1 MIKMQSCSR
10 GLREV
15 CRLLGYT
22 RQAYYQYQQSSANW
36 ALKEDLVIQ
45 QVIRHRVI
53 QPRLGGR
60 KLLEMMEPF
69 MKDHAIDMGRDLL
82 FDLLRDNDL
91 LIRRRKRN
99 KPFTTDS
106 NHWMKKYP
114 DLIRKIVLNRADEL
128 WVSDITYIQLSKK
141 EFGYL
146 SLVTDAYSR
155 KIVGF
160 CMNHN
165 LSADGPVSALKM
177 ALKGRTHT
185 EALIHHSDRGSQ
197 YCSDIYVKL
206 LKDNAISISMTQS
219 GNPKDN
225 AIAERVNGILKQE
238 LLRDVY
244 PNMKQACQAVTAAV
258 DIYNK
263 VRPHSSVDM
272 MTPEKAHTVTGPIMR
287 RWKLR
292 KFKQKQEVS

>member
-22 RQAYYQYQQSSANW
+22 RQAYYQQQKISANW
-36 ALKEDLVIQ
+36 ALKEDLIIQ
-45 QVIRHRVI
+45 RVLHHRI
-53 QPRLGGR
+53 LQPRLGVR
-60 KLLEMMEPF
+60 KLLEIMDPF
-69 MKDHAIDMGRDLL
+69 MKEHAIDMGRDVL

-99 KPFTTDS
+99 RPLTTDS
-106 NHWMKKYP
+106 NHWMKRYP
-114 DLIRKIVLNRADEL
+114 DLIGNIALNRADEL
-128 WVSDITYIQLSKK
+128 WVSDITYIHLPKK

-160 CMNHN
+160 CMNPN
-165 LSADGPVSALKM
+165 LSAEGPVNALKM
-177 ALKGRTHT
+177 ALKGRNNT
-185 EALIHHSDRGSQ
+185 AQLIHHSDRGSQ

-206 LKDNAISISMTQS
+206 LKDNTISISMTQS

-238 LLRDVY
+238 LLKEVY
-244 PNMKQACQAVTAAV
+244 PNIKQAQQEMIAAI
-258 DIYNK
+258 DIYNRL
-263 VRPHSSVDM
+263 RPHSSIDM
-272 MTPEKAHTVTGPIMR
+272 MTPEKAHTITGPIIR
-287 RWKLR
+287 RWKIR
-292 KFKQKQEVS
+292 SFKQKQEVG

>member
-22 RQAYYQYQQSSANW
+22 RQAYYQYQKLSANW

-69 MKDHAIDMGRDLL
+69 MRDHAIDMGRDLL

-114 DLIRKIVLNRADEL
+114 DLIRKIVLSRADEL
-128 WVSDITYIQLSKK
+128 WVSDITYIQLPKK

-185 EALIHHSDRGSQ
+185 ASLIHHSDRGSQ
-197 YCSDIYVKL
+197 YCSDVYVNL
-206 LKDNAISISMTQS
+206 LREHSVTISMTQS

-238 LLRDVY
+238 LLKEVY
-244 PNMKQACQAVTAAV
+244 PNMKQACQAVISVV

-263 VRPHSSVDM
+263 VRPHSSIDM
-272 MTPEKAHTVTGPIMR
+272 MTPEKAHTTTGPIMR
-287 RWKLR
+287 RWKTR
-292 KFKQKQEVS
+292 SFKQKKEAG

>member
-10 GLREV
+10 GLREI
-15 CRLLGYT
+15 CRLLGHS
-22 RQAYYQYQQSSANW
+22 RQAYYQQQKISVNW
-36 ALKEDLVIQ
+36 ALKEDLIIQ
-45 QVIRHRVI
+45 QVLHHRI
-53 QPRLGGR
+53 LQPRLGVR
-60 KLLEMMEPF
+60 KLVEIMDPF
-69 MKDHAIDMGRDLL
+69 MKDHAIDMGRDVL
-82 FDLLRDNDL
+82 FDLLRNNDL

-99 KPFTTDS
+99 RPITTDS
-106 NHWMKKYP
+106 NHWMKRYP
-114 DLIRKIVLNRADEL
+114 DLIRNIVLNRADEL
-128 WVSDITYIQLSKK
+128 WVSDITYIHLPKK

-165 LSADGPVSALKM
+165 LTAEGPVNALEM
-177 ALKGRTHT
+177 ALEGRNSTGQ
-185 EALIHHSDRGSQ
+185 LIHHSDRGSQ

-238 LLRDVY
+238 LLKEVY
-244 PNMKQACQAVTAAV
+244 PNIKQAQQEMVAAIN
-258 DIYNK
+258 IYNTI
-263 VRPHSSVDM
+263 RPHSSIDM
-272 MTPEKAHTVTGPIMR
+272 MTPEKAHITTGPIIR
-287 RWKLR
+287 RWKIR
-292 KFKQKQEVS
+292 SFKQKQEAG

>member
-15 CRLLGYT
+15 CRLLGHT
-22 RQAYYQYQQSSANW
+22 RQAYYQQQKLSANW
-36 ALKEDLVIQ
+36 ALKEDLIIQ
-45 QVIRHRVI
+45 QVLHHRI
-53 QPRLGGR
+53 LQPRLGVR
-60 KLLEMMEPF
+60 KLLEIMDPF
-69 MKDHAIDMGRDLL
+69 MKDHAIDMGRDVL

-99 KPFTTDS
+99 RPLTTDS

-114 DLIRKIVLNRADEL
+114 DLIRNIVLNRADEL
-128 WVSDITYIQLSKK
+128 WVSDITYIHLPKK

-165 LSADGPVSALKM
+165 LTAQGPVNALEM
-177 ALKGRTHT
+177 ALKGRNST
-185 EALIHHSDRGSQ
+185 AQLIHHSDRGSQ

-238 LLRDVY
+238 LLKEVY
-244 PNMKQACQAVTAAV
+244 PNIEQAQQEMIAAI
-258 DIYNK
+258 DIYNTI
-263 VRPHSSVDM
+263 RPHSSIDM
-272 MTPEKAHTVTGPIMR
+272 MTPEKAHTTTGPITR
-287 RWKLR
+287 RWKVR
-292 KFKQKQEVS
+292 SFKQKQEAS